1 MATPHI
7 EAKKGE
13 IAETILLPGD
23 PLRAKFMA
31 YNYLENVTQFNAT
44 RNMYGFTG
52 EYKGKRISIMGTGM
66 GIPSIGIYA
75 YELIHEYGVKNLIRV
90 GSAGAYSKD
99 LNLYDIVIAMG
110 SSSDSNFAHQFHL
123 EGNLSATASWEL
135 LSKAVK
141 TAEEKNIPVTV
152 GDVFSSDVF
161 YNSNADAWKSWEKMG
176 ILAVEMESYGL
187 YLTAKAAGANALTIL
202 TISDSFHLETK
213 TTAKERETS
222 FTKMMEI
229 ALELG

>member
-7 EAKKGE
+7 EAKKGD

-31 YNYLENVTQFNAT
+31 YTYLENVKQFNAT
-44 RNMYGFTG
+44 RNMYGYTG
-52 EYKGKRISIMGTGM
+52 DYKGKKISVMGTGM
-66 GIPSIGIYA
+66 GIPSMGIYA
-75 YELIHEYGVKNLIRV
+75 YELIHEYGVKHLIRV

-110 SSSDSNFAHQFHL
+110 SSSDSNFAHQFDL
-123 EGNLSATASWEL
+123 DGNLSATASWEL
-135 LSKAVK
+135 LSEAVK
-141 TAEEKNIPVTV
+141 IAKEKNIPVTV
-152 GDVFSSDVF
+152 GDVYSSDIF
-161 YNSNADAWKSWEKMG
+161 YNAKTDDWKKWEKMG
-176 ILAVEMESYGL
+176 VLAVEMESYGL
-187 YLTAKAAGANALTIL
+187 YLTAKAAGAHALTIL
-202 TISDSFHLETK
+202 TISDSFHLKTQ